1 MLSQTNAG
9 KIKYIF
15 TIYYMQQLKTA
26 VINIAIILVL
36 CALLKYLFIFYMVN
50 SVGVPKGLEGFRQML
65 MPNDYPDSQTFPLLK
80 CVFPLTD
87 TTVISNNN
95 SDFVGLHNAPTEL
108 SSFAQ
113 ITNNV
118 RYNNSPDNGT
128 CTPAQFCGS
137 FYKDYQNKVNASVPL
152 TPVPYGLGARVN
164 FVRNKNNLLQFNFK
178 ENVMY

>member
-1 MLSQTNAG
+1 
-9 KIKYIF
+9 
-15 TIYYMQQLKTA
+15 MQQLKTA

-36 CALLKYLFIFYMVN
+36 CAFVKYSFIFFMID
-50 SVGVPKGLEGFRQML
+50 GRDPIGLEGFRQML
-65 MPNDYPDSQTFPLLK
+65 WPNDYPDSHTFPLLK
-80 CVFPLTD
+80 GVYPLTK

-95 SDFVGLHNAPTEL
+95 ADFVGLHNAPTDL

-118 RYNNSPDNGT
+118 RYNNNPDNGT

-137 FYKDYQNKVNASVPL
+137 FYKDYQNKVNVAVPL
-152 TPVPYGLGARVN
+152 TPVPYGPGARVN
-164 FVRNKNNLLQFNFK
+164 YVRSKNNLLQFNFK